1 MGHILVTG
9 GAGFIGGNVADRLA
23 GLGHDGLGHDVLV
36 LDTLARPGVE
46 RNLDWLRRRHPAR
59 IRHTGADLRDAGATP
74 AQSRA

>member
-23 GLGHDGLGHDVLV
+23 GLGHDVLV

>member
-23 GLGHDGLGHDVLV
+23 GLGHDVLV

-46 RNLDWLRRRHPAR
+46 RNLDWLRRRRPAR